1 MKTQTF
7 FKVLKELPSNRMF
20 ELLCTVGMAIN
31 QPYTFLL
38 LSLICN
44 LKFYIHPA
52 RKKKK
57 KKMPADINWKS
68 QHCSKSS
75 VSPDPEL

>member
-57 KKMPADINWKS
+57 KKNASRYKLEIS
-68 QHCSKSS
+68 ALQQVLRIS
-75 VSPDPEL
+75 